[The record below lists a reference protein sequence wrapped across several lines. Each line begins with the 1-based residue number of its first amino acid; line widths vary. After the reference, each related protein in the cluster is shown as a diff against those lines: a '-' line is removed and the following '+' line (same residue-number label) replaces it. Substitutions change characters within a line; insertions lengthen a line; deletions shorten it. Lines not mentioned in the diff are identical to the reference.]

1 MEIQSVIRLN
11 EEGTM
16 KRHTILTTILCFMI
30 SVMSGCSALD
40 YKGKKSDNN
49 TGIENPPAVS
59 SKNDMDSSDSESDEK
74 IRTKAVVTL
83 HAVGRGIAPEDAIS
97 RGQAIILGESAA
109 RSNGYVKL
117 AEKIYGV
124 YVDSY
129 RLLGRGKV
137 DYEIV
142 HQETQALLKG
152 AEVLEY
158 RQLEHGIFEVYMEVK
173 VIVNQG
179 HPLYPSGS

>member
-1 MEIQSVIRLN
+1 MN
-11 EEGTM
+11 
-16 KRHTILTTILCFMI
+16 RHTIPAAVLLFIMI
-30 SVMSGCSALD
+30 VISGCSALD
-40 YKGKKSDNN
+40 YRGKKNENN
-49 TGIENPPAVS
+49 GGLENPPAIS
-59 SKNDMDSSDSESDEK
+59 TKKDIEASDSGGAEN

-129 RLLGRGKV
+129 RRLGGGMV

-152 AEVLEY
+152 AEVVEY

-173 VIVNQG
+173 VVVNQG